1 MNTGLTIFTFS
12 TAIAALFH
20 PLVSHGSFLMVPSAS
35 VLEHWEQER
44 VSCNLLVMQGDR
56 LQKVCQ
62 RR

>member
-1 MNTGLTIFTFS
+1 MNTGLIIFTFS

-20 PLVSHGSFLMVPSAS
+20 PFVSHGSLLTVPSAS
-35 VLEHWEQER
+35 VLERWEQEQ